1 MRIKKIATMLFSQ
14 INKESACDF
23 TSKSTIPNAV
33 FPQDSFLKS
42 IILEIQFGDINSKLT
57 PNVYQFTK

>member
-1 MRIKKIATMLFSQ
+1 MLFSQ
-14 INKESACDF
+14 INKESARDF
-23 TSKSTIPNAV
+23 ASKSTIPNAV